1 MPQIANRTTDQSPA
15 PLTIYTALILIQILF
30 GINYVVSQVILQAF
44 PPLVWAG
51 LRIIVAAGVMLTVAM
66 IWRPQS
72 RPKLNSDILKPLFIY
87 TLLGTIINQ
96 TAFLK
101 GLQYTTST
109 NSAILNTLIPVFT
122 LLFVTFRGIEPLT
135 FKRGIGFLLAFSG
148 VLVMRKIEDFS
159 LGDKTLQGDLLTILN
174 CVSYG
179 LFLSYS
185 REFLK
190 KYDRLWLTAY
200 MFMFGSIGINLM
212 AWPEWISLQW
222 PMITGT
228 LGGAMT
234 FSIVGGTLITY
245 FLNNWTLAYST
256 SSSVAIFIYLQPIV
270 AASLAWF
277 WFGQVVTLRILVA
290 SLIIL
295 VGVLLVLGVLGT
307 KKLKNS
313 LTFPYDAKK
322 KVS

>member
-1 MPQIANRTTDQSPA
+1 M
-15 PLTIYTALILIQILF
+15 TIYTALVLVQILF

-51 LRIIVAAGVMLTVAM
+51 LRIIVAAATMLVVAM
-66 IWRPQS
+66 IWKPQS
-72 RPKLNSDILKPLFIY
+72 RPKLNREILKPLFIY

-122 LLFVTFRGIEPLT
+122 LLFVTFRGLEPLT
-135 FKRGIGFLLAFSG
+135 LKRGIGFFLAFGG

-190 KYDRLWLTAY
+190 KYDRLWITAY
-200 MFMFGSIGINLM
+200 MFLFGSIGINLM
-212 AWPEWISLQW
+212 SLGEWTNFQW
-222 PMITGT
+222 PTITSA
-228 LGGAMT
+228 LAGAMA
-234 FSIVGGTLITY
+234 FSIIGGTLITY
-245 FLNNWTLAYST
+245 FLNNWTLSYST

-277 WFGQVVTLRILVA
+277 WFGQVVTLRIVIA

-295 VGVLLVLGVLGT
+295 LGVLLVLGVIGT
-307 KKLKNS
+307 RKSKTASPLPMENKR
-313 LTFPYDAKK
+313 